1 MRQSNSVFKV
11 FRDLFFGLALMVLSM
26 SLIACGE
33 LRKIDEMKDATSEMN
48 QTTKTLLDKTGEMKD
63 GMDKMSKSTDE
74 MNDSTK
80 DLRTLTREELIQRL
94 EDVNGNTSALFDA
107 MRQGDTSNLRRLS
120 FNEILKEPTL
130 QGRVAEAGLYLMSF
144 EFQVL
149 GNVGKDK
156 QPAHRELLYQQALL
170 EFFLKLDRIAPAG
183 GEIWPDAKPT
193 DEVEDEENRAS
204 AFNAI
209 AFTLHKTNRQQL
221 PDPAYGKPMS
231 LYDLIIVALKLKP
244 EIDSGR
250 IVLPAGPHFI
260 KEVLAR
266 PDRVRQ
272 LLQTRYNMF
281 TYGLLGLTTNMV
293 EYGTTRQLWNLL
305 WKLKIDVSEATRGP
319 AVLQYLHDEIMQPG
333 AATAEDMLSVGIQPQ
348 LTKTTALAVS
358 RVDIK
363 FHSKDFS
370 VRTQQTAPREDI
382 LEELWRR
389 YSKPKLS
396 YPVGSR

>member
-1 MRQSNSVFKV
+1 MRKSSLNQGALLVTLLV
-11 FRDLFFGLALMVLSM
+11 LATN
-26 SLIACGE
+26 LIACSE
-33 LRKIDEMKDATSEMN
+33 FKKIDEMKDATSEMN
-48 QTTKTLLDKTGEMKD
+48 QTTKTLLDKTVEMKE
-63 GMDKMSKSTDE
+63 GMDKMSKATDE
-74 MNDSTK
+74 MNESTK
-80 DLRTLTREELIQRL
+80 DLRALTREELIQRL

-120 FNEILKEPTL
+120 FNEILKETTL
-130 QGRVAEAGLYLMSF
+130 QGRVAEAGLYMMSF

-156 QPAHRELLYQQALL
+156 EPAHRELLYQQALL
-170 EFFLKLDRIAPAG
+170 EFFLKLDKVAPAG
-183 GEIWPDAKPT
+183 GGIWPDAKPT
-193 DEVEDEENRAS
+193 DEIEDEENRAS

-231 LYDLIIVALKLKP
+231 IYDLIILALKLKP
-244 EIDSGR
+244 EIDNGR
-250 IVLPAGPHFI
+250 VVLPAGPHFI

-305 WKLKIDVSEATRGP
+305 WKLNIDVSEATRGP
-319 AVLQYLHDEIMQPG
+319 AVVQYLHDEIMQPG
-333 AATAEDMLSVGIQPQ
+333 AATAEDMLSVGITPEM
-348 LTKTTALAVS
+348 TKTTALAVS
-358 RVDIK
+358 RVNIK

-370 VRTQQTAPREDI
+370 VRTPLTAPREDS
-382 LEELWRR
+382 LENLWDR
-389 YSKPKLS
+389 YSKPKLK
-396 YPVGSR
+396 YPVGTR